1 MFKDLQRHTRLA
13 EFKLLY
19 AALLLVGTSFAA
31 VGLFSDRI
39 EQSMQN
45 RTSAILGADGL
56 IRSTRPLNPEYEK
69 LALEFGLEVA
79 HSVNFLSMAITES
92 ASLLAGVRAVSSNYP
107 LRGEVILS
115 AGGSTDETVSV
126 SSAPAPGTIWAATPL
141 VQDLNLD
148 KTSELQLGESLLR
161 FNNEIV
167 LEPEGGAGMLRL
179 APRLLMNIDDLEK
192 TGLITPAS
200 RARFRLLVA
209 GPDELLA
216 AFADAI
222 EPRLNPYE
230 SWYLADLRRD
240 EVRNTIGRIN
250 SYIRLAVLL
259 TIVLAIVAMALAAQ
273 GLWGRQIHEI
283 ALLRCLGQK
292 HKQTIISLITVYI
305 LAAVPVLVTGTGF
318 GYGLQYLAGEVLRSA
333 SGFELPA
340 PTWHPVWHTL
350 LIGIAI
356 LSGIMIPILVSVKH
370 VSTMTLLRTEHND
383 SVRRSRAAISSI
395 LILIVAVVMFLARDP
410 LLGLGVLLGFFLA
423 AAILWVV
430 VRTIISTAAKMI
442 TPIAASWYTAIK
454 AVRSNS
460 GRSAWLTCTF
470 GATMFALVLLGGV
483 RTDLYAAWQ
492 KSVPADAPNLFL
504 INIKQH
510 ETDELSSLLQSMGV
524 PDVEL
529 FAVIRGRI
537 AAINDSEIS
546 EQNFDDKETRHRINH
561 DFNLTELTELPV
573 DNNVVAGNWFNAQDR
588 GYSVERETAE
598 ILGIAVGDRLTMDV
612 AGMRFEA
619 PVTNLRE
626 VKWDNMRPNFFI
638 IATPGLLDT
647 APRNYITGIFV
658 KNQRSE
664 LTHRINKSYPNITAI
679 DLGMLLTRF
688 RNLSRQ
694 GSDAVSVVFVF
705 TLIAAILVLVGVL
718 QGQRSARQREIALL
732 KILGAG
738 RKFIRKSIILE
749 FAFLGALA
757 GLIGGMLAL
766 LSGWYLAH
774 NVFEFSYSIPWQW
787 LLPSIAGATIVVVTT
802 GYLSVRS
809 LLDVVPVKLLARA
822 DGSNNQAE

>member
-1 MFKDLQRHTRLA
+1 MYKDLQRHARLV

-19 AALLLVGTSFAA
+19 TGLLLVGMAFAA

-39 EQSMQN
+39 EKSMQI

-56 IRSTRPLNPEYEK
+56 IRSTRPLNPEYGK
-69 LALEFGLEVA
+69 LAQEFDLETA
-79 HSVNFLSMAITES
+79 YSVNFLSMAITES
-92 ASLLAGVRAVSSNYP
+92 ASRLSGVRAVSSNYP
-107 LRGEVILS
+107 LRGEVILRTGS
-115 AGGSTDETVSV
+115 STDETVSV
-126 SSAPAPGTIWAATPL
+126 SSAPAPGTIWAASQL

-148 KTSELQLGESLLR
+148 NTSTIQLGESQLR
-161 FNNEIV
+161 FSNEIV
-167 LEPEGGAGMLRL
+167 LEPEGGVGMLRL
-179 APRLLMNIDDLEK
+179 APRIVMNIDDLEQ

-209 GPDELLA
+209 GPGESLA

-222 EPRLNPYE
+222 EPRLSPYE

-250 SYIRLAVLL
+250 SYVRLAVLL

-273 GLWGRQIHEI
+273 GMWGRQIHEI
-283 ALLRCLGQK
+283 ALLRCLGQQ
-292 HKQTIISLITVYI
+292 HKRTIVSLVAVYT
-305 LAAVPVLVTGTGF
+305 LAAVPVLTTGIAI
-318 GYGLQYLAGEVLRSA
+318 GYGLQYLAAAVLRDA

-340 PTWHPVWHTL
+340 PSWLPVWFTL
-350 LIGIAI
+350 LMGIAI
-356 LSGIMIPILVSVKH
+356 LAGVMIPILVSVKH
-370 VSTMTLLRTEHND
+370 VSTMTLLRTEHD
-383 SVRRSRAAISSI
+383 DGVRRNRVAISSI
-395 LILIVAVVMFLARDP
+395 FVLIIVVVLFLAREL

-430 VRTIISTAAKMI
+430 VRFMISTTTKLI
-442 TPIAASWYTAIK
+442 TPMPAAWYTAIK

-470 GATMFALVLLGGV
+470 GTTIFTLVLLGGV

-510 ETDELSSLLQSMGV
+510 ETSELSTLLQSLGV
-524 PDVEL
+524 SDVEL
-529 FAVIRGRI
+529 FAAIRGRI
-537 AAINDSEIS
+537 AAINDSETS
-546 EQNFDDKETRHRINH
+546 ERNFDNKEARHRINH
-561 DFNLTELTELPV
+561 DFNITELIELPV
-573 DNNVVAGNWFNAQDR
+573 DNNIVAGNWFKAHDR
-588 GYSVERETAE
+588 GFSVERETAE

-612 AGMRFEA
+612 AGVRYEA
-619 PVTNLRE
+619 PVTSLRE

-638 IATPGLLDT
+638 IATPGLFDT

-658 KNQRSE
+658 KTQRSE
-664 LTHRINKSYPNITAI
+664 LTHQINKTYPDITAI

-705 TLIAAILVLVGVL
+705 TLIAAILVLIGVL
-718 QGQRSARQREIALL
+718 QGQRNARQREIALL

-738 RKFIRKSIILE
+738 RKFIRQSIILE
-749 FAFLGALA
+749 FALLGALA
-757 GLIGGMLAL
+757 GLVGGMLAL

-774 NVFEFSYSIPWQW
+774 YVFDFSYSIPWQW
-787 LLPSIAGATIVVVTT
+787 LVPSIAGATVVVLTT

-809 LLDVVPVKLLARA
+809 LLGVVPVKLLARA
-822 DGSNNQAE
+822 DGSISQAG